1 MAGEITPSQW
11 AVEQFGDDAAKVI
24 RHVVKGLARGQQT
37 AYEVQVAARKA
48 GAKDKR
54 AYGSMWATRYGQVV
68 EQFELA
74 ELPGYEARKPKG
86 ASYSLAVVNGRVLI
100 PFRHAD
106 SLKEPIS
113 GAKLS
118 TKIPQQVSRDN
129 GVGPAQPPPTLFD
142 GDSEATELADPAV
155 AEAAAAAEAE
165 QLTVIYVAY
174 AANADSDKV
183 LAAWWGT
190 PTSLENDGTMVWKPE
205 QLDMSIAIEEQDSSD
220 SRDDLRET
228 GTTVHRAQGFT
239 GGDLPPL
246 DVMHRSEVA
255 KSPSA
260 EQEPTISDIENGDE

>member
-1 MAGEITPSQW
+1 MAGELTPSQW
-11 AVEQFGDDAAKVI
+11 AVEQFGDHATEVI
-24 RHVVKGLARGQQT
+24 RHVVKGLARGQLT
-37 AYEVQVAARKA
+37 AYEVQVAAKKA

-68 EQFELA
+68 KQFELA

-106 SLKEPIS
+106 SLTEPIS
-113 GAKLS
+113 RAKLS

-142 GDSEATELADPAV
+142 SESEAADPSV
-155 AEAAAAAEAE
+155 AEAAAAASAE

-190 PTSLENDGTMVWKPE
+190 PTSLEDDGAMAWDPE
-205 QLDMSIAIEEQDSSD
+205 QLDMNIATAKQDSSH
-220 SRDDLRET
+220 SPDDLRDT
-228 GTTVHRAQGFT
+228 GTAVPLAQGFT
-239 GGDLPPL
+239 AGDMPTLG
-246 DVMHRSEVA
+246 VTHRSEDA